1 MLWMIALM
9 NYSYRVYGII
19 DRIAA
24 TVASGCTARPGVMQT
39 TPRGS
44 ADRVENVSPD
54 NLTDRKAERYG
65 ASRPVR
71 RPATKTAGRQWM
83 NRISPKF
90 GKTPTAVGR
99 QLNGAGK

>member
-19 DRIAA
+19 DLIAA
-24 TVASGCTARPGVMQT
+24 TVPSGCAARPGVMQT

-71 RPATKTAGRQWM
+71 RRHKEMAG
-83 NRISPKF
+83 
-90 GKTPTAVGR
+90 GV
-99 QLNGAGK
+99 NG